1 MMQEYQGRIIKG
13 IGGFY
18 YVDTAD
24 GVFEC
29 RARGIFR
36 KEKVTPLVGDLVS
49 ITGDQEQMTGIVEAI
64 GPRTNVLLRPPVAN
78 VTQIAIVTATAN
90 PRPNLYLLD
99 KMIAAAEYAGIS
111 VLVCWNKTD
120 LSDGESLA
128 ELYRKAGF
136 ETFSLSAETGQGIA
150 EFNEKLKDEVTVFA
164 GNSGVGKSSLL
175 NRIFGQNTFETGDVS
190 QRAERGRHT
199 TRHSELAVL
208 PQGGYIIDTPGFGSL
223 DFSLLQPENVSD
235 LFREMTSYTQQCR
248 FRDCKHTA
256 EPGCGVLE
264 ALEQGK
270 IAPTRHESYCKLL
283 QELQDSP
290 KRK

>member
-64 GPRTNVLLRPPVAN
+64 SPRTNVLFRPPVAN

-111 VLVCWNKTD
+111 ILVCWNKTD

-128 ELYRKAGF
+128 ELYRKARF

-190 QRAERGRHT
+190 QRAERGKHT

-248 FRDCKHTA
+248 FRDCKHTT

-264 ALEQGK
+264 ALEQGQ

-283 QELQDSP
+283 QELQDSQ